1 MDWLPHLLTFNE
13 EKVQGTQTDLSERAV
28 LQILE
33 TEEKRVLMG
42 SHAGRVF

>member
-13 EKVQGTQTDLSERAV
+13 EEVQGTQTDLPGRAV

-33 TEEKRVLMG
+33 TEGKRVLMG
-42 SHAGRVF
+42 SHAGGVF